1 MKIKAA
7 ALTFLMA
14 LVFNPPALAK
24 KNPDRPFFFLPSP
37 VTVNGAEIPTG
48 MYQLTLMTS
57 NSSVHVELWKDGKF
71 VATARGTWVKNGV
84 KFKDNTILLR
94 VNPDGSRSLIEL
106 RLAGVARTIVLNTSS
121 DAIVQYTV
129 K

>member
-7 ALTFLMA
+7 ALTFLLV
-14 LVFNPPALAK
+14 LVFNPMAVAK

-37 VTVNGAEIPTG
+37 VTVEGAEIPSG

-106 RLAGVARTIVLNTSS
+106 RLAGVAKAIVLQTNS
-121 DAIVQYTV
+121 DAMIQYSA